1 MSNLNPCMTCGA
13 CCAFFRV
20 SFTGP
25 KPTMLAV
32 LFPPGSLNKYPLS
45 PMHERY
51 QSEKPRCIAL
61 AGTPGKNACC
71 TIYKNRS
78 STCREFAMSGEN
90 GVVNEACNRAR
101 AKYGLTPL

>member
-1 MSNLNPCMTCGA
+1 
-13 CCAFFRV
+13 
-20 SFTGP
+20 
-25 KPTMLAV
+25 
-32 LFPPGSLNKYPLS
+32 
-45 PMHERY
+45 
-51 QSEKPRCIAL
+51 PRCIAL